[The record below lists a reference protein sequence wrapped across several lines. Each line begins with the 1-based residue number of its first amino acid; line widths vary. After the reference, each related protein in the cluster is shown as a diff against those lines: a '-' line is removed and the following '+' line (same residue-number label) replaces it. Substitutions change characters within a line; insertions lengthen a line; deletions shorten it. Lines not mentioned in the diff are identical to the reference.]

1 MRKMRRFAAL
11 GAAAVLAAGALTGC
25 GGSGGS
31 GGSSTP
37 TTQAAAGGAGAD
49 SANAGGGGDSADA
62 GVEKIDLV
70 FSHINAETHTWHK
83 LALKFKELIEAKSGG
98 NITVTI
104 YPNNQLGSEIET
116 VQSAIAG
123 MGDCDIVLTGESM
136 QTYVEELGIIGMP
149 YAITSDEHMDA
160 VLNGDVGKELDDLM
174 LSAGLRNL
182 GAIRRGPRN
191 ITSNKEIHSPDDLQG
206 FIIRTPESAMTMA
219 AFEAMGAKPTPMAFS
234 EIFTSLQQG
243 VIHGQENPLANIYDA
258 SLFEVQDYVIE
269 SEHLRAWVYM
279 AISEA
284 RFSSFSPAA
293 QAMIM
298 ECATEAINYE
308 HELFLEEEATL
319 KSTLE
324 EKGMTFIEVD
334 QAPFKEKA
342 VAGVLNVLTDRKQ
355 SMTKSWPRT
364 RQHKLLL
371 IRTNQFHAGL
381 LLLGSRHGLY
391 RHLLRTC

>member
-31 GGSSTP
+31 SGGSSTP
-37 TTQAAAGGAGAD
+37 TTTQAAAGGDQSAD
-49 SANAGGGGDSADA
+49 NSNAGGSADA

-83 LALKFKELIEAKSGG
+83 LAMKFKELIEEKSGG

-160 VLNGDVGKELDDLM
+160 VLNGEVGKELDELM

-206 FIIRTPESAMTMA
+206 FIIRTPESSMTMA

-298 ECATEAINYE
+298 ECATEAIDYE

-319 KSTLE
+319 KATLE

-334 QAPFKEKA
+334 QTPFKEKA
-342 VAGVLNVLTDRKQ
+342 VGMFFPTDRKQ
-355 SMTKSWPRT
+355 SMIKLWPRI
-364 RQHKLLL
+364 RQRKILH
-371 IRTNQFHAGL
+371 IRKDKSHAGL
-381 LLLGSRHGLY
+381 LFFGSRHGFY
-391 RHLLRTC
+391 RRLLRIC

>member
-1 MRKMRRFAAL
+1 MRKMKKAAAL
-11 GAAAVLAAGALTGC
+11 STAAVLAMSALAGC
-25 GGSGGS
+25 GSKAEE
-31 GGSSTP
+31 
-37 TTQAAAGGAGAD
+37 TTAAAAPAETTAAAKAEAAAPAAD
-49 SANAGGGGDSADA
+49 TAAD
-62 GVEKIDLV
+62 VEEIELV

-83 LALKFKELIEAKSGG
+83 LALKFKELVEERSGG
-98 NITVTI
+98 KITCTI

-160 VLNGDVGKELDDLM
+160 VLNGDVGQELNELM
-174 LSAGLRNL
+174 AQAGLRNL
-182 GAIRRGPRN
+182 GAVKRGPRN
-191 ITSNKEIHSPDDLQG
+191 ITSNKEIHTPDDLQG
-206 FIIRTPESAMTMA
+206 FIIRTPESKMTMA

-258 SLFEVQDYVIE
+258 SLYEVQDYVIE
-269 SEHLRAWVYM
+269 TEHLRAWVYM

-284 RFSSFSPAA
+284 RMSSFSQAA
-293 QAMIM
+293 QDII
-298 ECATEAINYE
+298 TEAAEEAIAYE
-308 HELFLEEEATL
+308 HELFLEDEANL
-319 KSTLE
+319 KSVLE

-342 VAGVLNVLTDRKQ
+342 VSGVLAVLSDRQKAIYEK
-355 SMTKSWPRT
+355 MVAADPAA
-364 RQHKLLL
+364 
-371 IRTNQFHAGL
+371 N
-381 LLLGSRHGLY
+381 
-391 RHLLRTC
+391 

>member
-31 GGSSTP
+31 SGGSSTP
-37 TTQAAAGGAGAD
+37 TTTQAAAGGDQSAD
-49 SANAGGGGDSADA
+49 NSNAGGSADA

-83 LALKFKELIEAKSGG
+83 LAMKFKELIEEKSGG

-160 VLNGDVGKELDDLM
+160 VLNGEVGKELDELM

-206 FIIRTPESAMTMA
+206 FIIRTPESSMTMA
-219 AFEAMGAKPTPMAFS
+219 AFEAMGAKPTPMAIS

-298 ECATEAINYE
+298 ECATEAIDYE

-319 KSTLE
+319 KATLE

-334 QAPFKEKA
+334 QTPFKEKA
-342 VAGVLNVLTDRKQ
+342 VAGVLNVLSDRQKAIYD
-355 SMTKSWPRT
+355 KIVAADP
-364 RQHKLLL
+364 
-371 IRTNQFHAGL
+371 AA
-381 LLLGSRHGLY
+381 
-391 RHLLRTC
+391 

>member
-1 MRKMRRFAAL
+1 MRKMKKVAAL
-11 GAAAVLAAGALTGC
+11 STAAVLAMTALAGC
-25 GGSGGS
+25 GSK
-31 GGSSTP
+31 TEA
-37 TTQAAAGGAGAD
+37 TTAAPAETEAAAETEKAAEAETEAAGEATAD
-49 SANAGGGGDSADA
+49 
-62 GVEKIDLV
+62 VEKIDLV

-83 LALKFKELIEAKSGG
+83 MAVKFKELIEERSGG

-160 VLNGDVGKELDDLM
+160 VLNGEVGKELDELM

-191 ITSNKEIHSPDDLQG
+191 VTSNKEIHTPDDLKG
-206 FIIRTPESAMTMA
+206 FIIRTPESKMTMA

-258 SLFEVQDYVIE
+258 SLYEVQDYVIE
-269 SEHLRAWVYM
+269 TEHLRAWVYM

-293 QAMIM
+293 QQLIQ
-298 ECATEAINYE
+298 ECATEAIDYE
-308 HELFLEEEATL
+308 HELFLESEANL
-319 KSTLE
+319 KNMLE

-334 QAPFKEKA
+334 QEPFKEKA
-342 VAGVLNVLTDRKQ
+342 VSGVLAVLSDKQ
-355 SMTKSWPRT
+355 KEIYEKMVAADPATK
-364 RQHKLLL
+364 
-371 IRTNQFHAGL
+371 
-381 LLLGSRHGLY
+381 
-391 RHLLRTC
+391 

>member
-1 MRKMRRFAAL
+1 MKKMRRIAAL
-11 GAAAVLAAGALTGC
+11 GTAAIMAASLLTAC
-25 GGSGGS
+25 GGSSGSATTTAAQAGGGEAAGGS
-31 GGSSTP
+31 E
-37 TTQAAAGGAGAD
+37 AAAGGGEAA
-49 SANAGGGGDSADA
+49 SGD
-62 GVEKIDLV
+62 VEKIDLV

-83 LALKFKELIEAKSGG
+83 MAVKFKELIEERSGG
-98 NITVTI
+98 NISVTI
-104 YPNNQLGSEIET
+104 YPNNQLGSEVET

-149 YAITSDEHMDA
+149 YAITSEEHMDA
-160 VLNGDVGKELDDLM
+160 VLNGEVGKELDELM
-174 LSAGLRNL
+174 LQAGLRNL
-182 GAIRRGPRN
+182 GAIKRGPRN
-191 ITSNKEIHSPDDLQG
+191 VTSNKEIHSPDDLQG
-206 FIIRTPESAMTMA
+206 FIIRTPESKMTMA

-269 SEHLRAWVYM
+269 TEHLRAWVYF

-284 RFSSFSPAA
+284 RFQSFSPAA
-293 QAMIM
+293 QQMIQ
-298 ECATEAINYE
+298 ECASEAIAYE
-308 HELFLEEEATL
+308 HELFLEEEASL

-342 VAGVLNVLTDRKQ
+342 VSGVLAVLSDRQKAIYEK
-355 SMTKSWPRT
+355 MVAADPA
-364 RQHKLLL
+364 
-371 IRTNQFHAGL
+371 N
-381 LLLGSRHGLY
+381 
-391 RHLLRTC
+391 